1 MATIENLS
9 LNSPIQI
16 ESSMISRHDISDLRH
31 PMSYSVINLLARVL
45 ITTVLA
51 FSLLVQ
57 PATAS
62 GKDQKEKD
70 LKILQSKIAKLQRTI
85 DVKEDS
91 KSRYTSQL
99 KKIENVVAKINRKIR
114 DLKKKIRDKQSEL
127 KKLRKSR
134 NNHQQQLSRENDILA
149 KQVYIAFTLGRQEK
163 VKLLFSQKNPAVL
176 QRNLVYYQYFSNARA
191 ELITKVKRSI
201 DKILE
206 AEASI
211 KKTSQDLEKNHQLL
225 KTQKVQLD
233 KDSAKRKA
241 IISSLDKQLKKQGGR
256 LTRLEDEAIQLQNLI
271 RSIQDILIETPE
283 PELERKP
290 FSQLRGQLAWPA
302 KGKIKKLFGR
312 QKPLSDL
319 SWQGIMIYAPA
330 GNYVRAVSRG
340 RIAFANWLRGFGNL
354 IIIDHGNS
362 YLSLYGHNESLFKS
376 AGEWVESGDIISSIG
391 SSGGQQNS
399 GLYFEIRKK
408 GKPQNPTKWCK
419 TSNLFAS

>member
-1 MATIENLS
+1 
-9 LNSPIQI
+9 
-16 ESSMISRHDISDLRH
+16 MISRHEISDLRH
-31 PMSYSVINLLARVL
+31 PMGYSVINLLARILV
-45 ITTVLA
+45 TTILA
-51 FSLLVQ
+51 FSLLAQ

-70 LKILQSKIAKLQRTI
+70 LKILQSKIAKLQHTI

-91 KSRYTSQL
+91 KSRYTKQL
-99 KKIENVVAKINRKIR
+99 KKIENVVAKVNRKTR
-114 DLKKKIRDKQSEL
+114 DLKNKISARQSEL
-127 KKLRKSR
+127 KKLRKTR

-149 KQVYIAFTLGRQEK
+149 NQVYTAFTLGRQEK

-191 ELITKVKRSI
+191 ELIAKVKSSI
-201 DKILE
+201 DKLLE
-206 AEASI
+206 TEAGI
-211 KKTSQDLEKNHQLL
+211 KKASQDLQKNHQLL
-225 KTQKVQLD
+225 KKQKAQLD
-233 KDSAKRKA
+233 KDSAKRKS

-256 LTRLEDEAIQLQNLI
+256 LSRLEDEAIQLQNLI
-271 RSIQDILIETPE
+271 VSIQDILIEAPE
-283 PELERKP
+283 PELERRP
-290 FSQLRGQLAWPA
+290 FAQLRGQLAWPV
-302 KGKIKKLFGR
+302 KGNIKRLFGR
-312 QKPLSDL
+312 QKSLSDL
-319 SWQGIMIYAPA
+319 RWQGIMIYAPA
-330 GNYVRAVSRG
+330 GNHVRAVSRG

-391 SSGGQQNS
+391 SSGGQQNP